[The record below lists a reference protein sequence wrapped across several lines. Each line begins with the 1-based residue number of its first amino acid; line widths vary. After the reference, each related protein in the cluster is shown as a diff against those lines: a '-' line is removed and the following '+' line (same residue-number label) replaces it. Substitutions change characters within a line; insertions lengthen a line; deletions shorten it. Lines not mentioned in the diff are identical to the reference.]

1 MDGFQCQ
8 DNKGLFEDC
17 SFTFLQLEMG
27 IAILLTGTFNVL
39 LGHLDQIKYVSSVFA
54 GIAVGMIG
62 PFLGSTKYFQAMSEK
77 SGGIG
82 LIELVA
88 FITLTCF
95 SFLIGVKTDMNMVV
109 NARKTTYIIGFSTFI
124 FPLLV
129 NAVLCVVIMNTITM
143 DNELRDSLKF
153 IAMTLSTTS
162 FYDTACAVNDMNLL
176 NSEIG
181 RLALAISIITGLC
194 SWGFTFGLTLIAEF
208 MALKAKLLIISL
220 MSKAAMLIFVLFIVR
235 PVVSWMNRKTPEGK
249 TLREGYVSVIITT
262 VLGAAFYSE
271 FIGQHSMF
279 GPLMIGL
286 VVPVGT
292 PVGIAVQKKLD
303 CFVTYVLMPTIY
315 VVAGYKVQ
323 KFESK
328 IRNWI
333 IVEFM
338 IFFACCAKLI
348 AVMLSSIY
356 CQFPIQDSL
365 LLGLILNCAGIFYLV
380 FCISLDSKKFVD
392 QPTYTYMLLTSILIT
407 MVCTPIVKLLY
418 DPSSRYTSYKRQTIQ
433 NSSVKEELR
442 ILACVYNQEN
452 VPSILNFLEATN
464 PTKDSTV
471 CIYIL
476 HLVELIGRAA
486 SILVTHK
493 QKKNTSK
500 ITRSQSRN
508 TSEKIIN
515 AFNQFAEQNRVFS
528 IGQAY
533 TAVSP
538 IEGMHNDV
546 CHVAMETRTH
556 LVVIPF
562 GELAE
567 NPFRAVNQSVL
578 HKAPCS
584 VGILFDHIDGAKPVT
599 DASISSCHSVA
610 MIFIGGP
617 DDREALAF
625 GMRMADDRP
634 NLKLSVFRFTHSKLR
649 DNKNTKKDDELIN
662 ELWQTI
668 ENAVNIKYIEE
679 ALTDCAD
686 TASRIKSLEET
697 YDFILVGRRHED
709 DSPILHGL
717 DQWCVYKELGVVGD
731 LFATSSFQGGFSLLV
746 MQL

>member
-1 MDGFQCQ
+1 MVSFQCQ
-8 DNKGLFEDC
+8 DSKGIFEDAT
-17 SFTFLQLEMG
+17 FPFLQLQIG
-27 IAILLTGTFNVL
+27 IAILLTGIFNVL
-39 LGHLDQIKYVSSVFA
+39 LGHLDQIKYVSSAFA
-54 GIAVGMIG
+54 GIAVGIIG
-62 PFLGSTKYFQAMSEK
+62 PFLGSTKYFQAIAENSEWL
-77 SGGIG
+77 G
-82 LIELVA
+82 LVELIS

-95 SFLIGVKTDMNMVV
+95 SFLVGVKTDMNMVV

-129 NAVLCVVIMNTITM
+129 NAVLSVVIMKTITM
-143 DNELRDSLKF
+143 ENELSDSLKF
-153 IAMTLSTTS
+153 ISLAVSTTS

-181 RLALAISIITGLC
+181 RLALAISIITGLF
-194 SWGFTFGLTLIAEF
+194 SWGFAFGLTLIAEF
-208 MALKAKLLIISL
+208 MAMKRKLLIISVI
-220 MSKAAMLIFVLFIVR
+220 SKFALLIFVLFIVR

-249 TLREGYVSVIITT
+249 TLREGYVSVIIST
-262 VLGAAFYSE
+262 VLGVAFYSE
-271 FIGQHSMF
+271 FVGQHGMF
-279 GPLMIGL
+279 GPLMLGL

-315 VVAGYKVQ
+315 IVAGYKVQ

-328 IRNWI
+328 LRNWV

-338 IFFACCAKLI
+338 IFFACFSKII
-348 AVMLSSIY
+348 AVMLSSLY
-356 CQFPIQDSL
+356 CQFPIQDSF
-365 LLGLILNCAGIFYLV
+365 LLGLILNCAGIFYLI
-380 FCISLDSKKFVD
+380 FCISMDREKFID

-407 MVCTPIVKLLY
+407 MV
-418 DPSSRYTSYKRQTIQ
+418 SSRYTSYKRQTIQ

-486 SILVTHK
+486 SVLVRHK
-493 QKKNTSK
+493 QKKKK

-515 AFNQFAEQNRVFS
+515 AFNHFAEQNPGFS

-556 LVVIPF
+556 LLVIPF

-567 NPFRAVNQSVL
+567 HPFRAINQSVL
-578 HKAPCS
+578 HEAPCS
-584 VGILFDHIDGAKPVT
+584 VGILVDHIDGVKPVV

-617 DDREALAF
+617 DDREALAY
-625 GMRMADDRP
+625 GMRMADDNP
-634 NLKLSVFRFTHSKLR
+634 NLKLSVFRFTHTKLR
-649 DNKNTKKDDELIN
+649 DDKNTKKDDELIN

-668 ENAVNIKYIEE
+668 ENTVNIEYIEE

-717 DQWCVYKELGVVGD
+717 DEWCVYKELGVVGD

-746 MQL
+746 MQQ

>member
-1 MDGFQCQ
+1 MAGFQCQ
-8 DNKGLFEDC
+8 DSKGLFEDAT
-17 SFTFLQLEMG
+17 FPFLQLQIG

-39 LGHLDQIKYVSSVFA
+39 LGHLDQIKYVSSLFA
-54 GIAVGMIG
+54 GIAVGIIG
-62 PFLGSTKYFQAMSEK
+62 PFLGNTKYFQAIAER
-77 SGGIG
+77 SGWFG
-82 LIELVA
+82 LVELIS

-95 SFLIGVKTDMNMVV
+95 SFLVGVKTDMNMVV
-109 NARKTTYIIGFSTFI
+109 NARKQTYIIGFSTFI

-129 NAVLCVVIMNTITM
+129 NAVMCVVIMKTITM

-153 IAMTLSTTS
+153 IAVAISTTS
-162 FYDTACAVNDMNLL
+162 FYDTACAVNDINLL

-194 SWGFTFGLTLIAEF
+194 SWGFAFVLTLIAEF
-208 MALKAKLLIISL
+208 MALKSKLLIISVF
-220 MSKAAMLIFVLFIVR
+220 SKSALLIFILFIAR
-235 PVVSWMNRKTPEGK
+235 PVVSWMNKKTPEGK
-249 TLREGYVSVIITT
+249 TLREGYVSVIIST
-262 VLGAAFYSE
+262 VLGVAFYSE
-271 FIGQHSMF
+271 FIGQHGMF

-286 VVPVGT
+286 IVPVGT

-315 VVAGYKVQ
+315 IVAGYRVQ
-323 KFESK
+323 KYESK
-328 IRNWI
+328 IRNWV

-338 IFFACCAKLI
+338 IFFACFTKI
-348 AVMLSSIY
+348 TAVMLSSLY
-356 CQFPIQDSL
+356 CQLPIQDSF
-365 LLGLILNCAGIFYLV
+365 LLGLILNCAGIFYLI
-380 FCISLDSKKFVD
+380 FCISMDREKFID
-392 QPTYTYMLLTSILIT
+392 QPTYTYMLLSSILIT
-407 MVCTPIVKLLY
+407 MICTPIVKHLY
-418 DPSSRYTSYKRQTIQ
+418 DPSSRYTSYKRQTIR

-464 PTKDSTV
+464 PTKDGTV

-493 QKKNTSK
+493 QKKNKVS
-500 ITRSQSRN
+500 RSQSRN

-515 AFNQFAEQNRVFS
+515 AFNHFAEQNPGFS

-567 NPFRAVNQSVL
+567 HPFRAVNQNVL

-584 VGILFDHIDGAKPVT
+584 VGILIDHIDGAKPVV

-617 DDREALAF
+617 DDREALAY
-625 GMRMADDRP
+625 GMRMADDKP
-634 NLKLSVFRFTHSKLR
+634 NLKLSVFRFTHTKLR
-649 DNKNTKKDDELIN
+649 DNKNTEKDDELIN

-668 ENAVNIKYIEE
+668 ENTVNIEYIEE

-709 DSPILHGL
+709 DSPILQGL
-717 DQWCVYKELGVVGD
+717 HQWCVYKELGVVGD
-731 LFATSSFQGGFSLLV
+731 LFATSSYQGGFSLLV
-746 MQL
+746 MQQ